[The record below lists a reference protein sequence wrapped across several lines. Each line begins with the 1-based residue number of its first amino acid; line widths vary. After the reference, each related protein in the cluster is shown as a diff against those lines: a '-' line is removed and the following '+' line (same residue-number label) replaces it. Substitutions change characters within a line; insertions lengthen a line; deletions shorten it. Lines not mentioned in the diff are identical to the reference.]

1 MRLGSCCA
9 AVLLAALAAL
19 AGTGDARANVVAN
32 WDKSARSWNNAHF
45 TKIKAAMEA
54 AGHRVDADASINQFT
69 LGAAVIVIGEPV
81 ATPSADELAALQAF
95 VRRGGILL
103 IFGDTG
109 IDLPTYNNLLAGIG
123 STIQFTT
130 TTIGTTSALPD
141 GVFTAKPTSIV
152 GSSLTVTSGNGT
164 AGGTLIDSNYG
175 RYESIGSGYVVVF
188 GDRIDHNDVISATNT
203 ALLVNI
209 VSAAIAEAPIV
220 PTLSAALLPALALVV
235 AAAAGLDLS
244 RRRHPRPASKPPP
257 APPAG
262 RPDAPP
268 SAPTSARRG
277 RRP

>member
-9 AVLLAALAAL
+9 AVLFAALAAL
-19 AGTGDARANVVAN
+19 AGIGSAQANVVAN
-32 WDKSARSWNNAHF
+32 WDKSARSWNNSHF

-54 AGHRVDADASINQFT
+54 AGHRVDPDASINQFT
-69 LGAAVIVIGEPV
+69 LAAAVIVMGEPV
-81 ATPSADELAALQAF
+81 ATPNATELAALQAF

-103 IFGDTG
+103 VFADTG

-141 GVFTAKPTSIV
+141 GLFTAKPTSIV
-152 GSSLTVTSGNGT
+152 GSTLTVTSGNGT

-175 RYESIGSGYVVVF
+175 RYESVGSGYVVVF

-209 VSAAIAEAPIV
+209 VSAAIAEAPVI
-220 PTLSAALLPALALVV
+220 PTLSPALLAALALAV
-235 AAAAGLDLS
+235 AASAAFVVS
-244 RRRHPRPASKPPP
+244 RRRLVVPQA
-257 APPAG
+257 
-262 RPDAPP
+262 
-268 SAPTSARRG
+268 ARRN
-277 RRP
+277 R